1 MRLIWVQF
9 SVWFSFTITHIHIL
23 NNHLYLIYNS
33 ITSIPFN
40 SSSFQNHSIHLS
52 FSSILPF
59 LPSFQHNLM
68 NSVSMHPISYSFR
81 ICTLLD
87 SQYIMY
93 VTSLLHYYSIYQKSK
108 TCFVSLL
115 FHNLFFLI
123 QNYSLCIFVSIYITI
138 INAIVLFL
146 IKIRTQNE
154 QIMISFN

>member
-1 MRLIWVQF
+1 MGERLKSLNMWWLNLKSEVDLSSILI
-9 SVWFSFTITHIHIL
+9 WFSFTITHIHIL

-40 SSSFQNHSIHLS
+40 SSSFQNHSISLS

-87 SQYIMY
+87 SQYIMH
-93 VTSLLHYYSIYQKSK
+93 VTNLLHYYSIYQKSK
-108 TCFVSLL
+108 TCFVSL
-115 FHNLFFLI
+115 FSI
-123 QNYSLCIFVSIYITI
+123 IF
-138 INAIVLFL
+138 
-146 IKIRTQNE
+146 
-154 QIMISFN
+154 SF

>member
-1 MRLIWVQF
+1 MRLIWVQFSVWFSFAFFFNCCYKNNKNLKLRLIWVQF

-87 SQYIMY
+87 SQYIMH
-93 VTSLLHYYSIYQKSK
+93 VTNLLHYYSIYQKSK

-115 FHNLFFLI
+115 SHYLFF
-123 QNYSLCIFVSIYITI
+123 
-138 INAIVLFL
+138 
-146 IKIRTQNE
+146 
-154 QIMISFN
+154 